1 MPANLSTSAQWEDTL
16 PTSSTATGVL
26 ADIRRMEL
34 LVSGVWTDV
43 VFTGGNVVFRF
54 DEDWISISNDAE
66 LDAASIALVDGYLT
80 FY

>member
-34 LVSGVWTDV
+34 LDSGVWTDV

-66 LDAASIALVDGYLT
+66 LDAVSIALVDGYLT